1 MQNCEGVE
9 EGVWATHFPF
19 RLGPDLDQNSEIA
32 FTKALY
38 VGIQYYMYVYSIICT
53 SMYTVLQ
60 YMQYLCIQYY
70 MYVYSIICMYVYSNE
85 QKTSILLVKN
95 IVRQC

>member
-53 SMYTVLQ
+53 SMYTVL
-60 YMQYLCIQYY
+60 YVIFLYTVLYVCIQYY
-70 MYVYSIICMYVYSNE
+70 MYVCI
-85 QKTSILLVKN
+85 Q
-95 IVRQC
+95 